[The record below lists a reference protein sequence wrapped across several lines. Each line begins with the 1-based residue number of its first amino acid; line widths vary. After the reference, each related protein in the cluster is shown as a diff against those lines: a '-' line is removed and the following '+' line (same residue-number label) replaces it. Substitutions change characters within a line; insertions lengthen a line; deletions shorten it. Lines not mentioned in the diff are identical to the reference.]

1 MTTKPDNDGF
11 SGPVFRRRL
20 AYYLVGL
27 AIGLFMLGLLQKAKS
42 NAAKQAAEASK
53 AAVQNEK

>member
-1 MTTKPDNDGF
+1 MTKKPDNADGF

-27 AIGLFMLGLLQKAKS
+27 AIGLFMLGLLHKAKS
-42 NAAKQAAEASK
+42 NAANQSAESTQSEVNPK
-53 AAVQNEK
+53 